1 MNTPLVAIHT
11 AAQQR
16 RSTLR
21 AIAVAALVG
30 NALLF
35 GFDVVSKGPNEI
47 NVPHVIISLVVAG
60 IAALR
65 FRWAPA
71 FGALLCAGQL
81 VEGYIYLAHILAELD
96 SAATFT
102 FAALFFAIPVVG
114 LVASI
119 GAIVLNHRAPRSR
132 PLVEPPAPA

>member
-1 MNTPLVAIHT
+1 MNTPLVAT
-11 AAQQR
+11 DTPALLR

-21 AIAVAALVG
+21 AIAVAALVV

-35 GFDVVSKGPNEI
+35 LFDIFSSGPNEI
-47 NVPHVIISLVVAG
+47 NIPHVIISLIFAG

-81 VEGYIYLAHILAELD
+81 VEGYIFRSSLLTQLD
-96 SAATFT
+96 SAATFA
-102 FAALFFAIPVVG
+102 FAVLFFVIPVVG

-119 GAIVLNHRAPRSR
+119 GATVQNYR
-132 PLVEPPAPA
+132 

>member
-1 MNTPLVAIHT
+1 MKTRLVSTHTPA
-11 AAQQR
+11 R
-16 RSTLR
+16 MRWSTLR
-21 AIAVAALVG
+21 TIAVAALVA

-35 GFDVVSKGPNEI
+35 GFDVFSSSPNEI

>member
-35 GFDVVSKGPNEI
+35 GFDVVPSAPDGH
-47 NVPHVIISLVVAG
+47 NVPKG
-60 IAALR
+60 W
-65 FRWAPA
+65 FK
-71 FGALLCAGQL
+71 
-81 VEGYIYLAHILAELD
+81 LA
-96 SAATFT
+96 
-102 FAALFFAIPVVG
+102 
-114 LVASI
+114 
-119 GAIVLNHRAPRSR
+119 
-132 PLVEPPAPA
+132 